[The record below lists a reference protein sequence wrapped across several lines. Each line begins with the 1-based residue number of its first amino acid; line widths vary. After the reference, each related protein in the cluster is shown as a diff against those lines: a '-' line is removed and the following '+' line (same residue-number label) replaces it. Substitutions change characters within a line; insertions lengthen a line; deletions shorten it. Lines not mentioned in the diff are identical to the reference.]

1 MTTDT
6 RKEIVMS
13 KVAPHLWFAKDAE
26 EAANFYVS
34 LLPDSRMDSVTTMP
48 ADSPSGPPGSVQ
60 MVEFTLAGQQFLAL
74 AAGPLDPF
82 NHAISF
88 VINCDDQA
96 VADCGARC
104 RKVARSSSV
113 AGSRTATAR

>member
-1 MTTDT
+1 MITDT

-26 EAANFYVS
+26 EAASVYVS
-34 LLPDSRMDSVTTMP
+34 LLPDSRIDSVTTMP

-74 AAGPLDPF
+74 AAGPLDPCELY
-82 NHAISF
+82 HASY
-88 VINCDDQA
+88 VGGGCSCR
-96 VADCGARC
+96 VPGGRARG
-104 RKVARSSSV
+104 SV
-113 AGSRTATAR
+113 TP

>member
-13 KVAPHLWFAKDAE
+13 KVTLHLWFAKDAE

-34 LLPDSRMDSVTTMP
+34 LLPDARIDSVTTMP

-60 MVEFTLAGQQFLAL
+60 MVEFTLGKVLTILAL
-74 AAGPLDPF
+74 RCGSGAKVGGLATVCSAA
-82 NHAISF
+82 I
-88 VINCDDQA
+88 Q
-96 VADCGARC
+96 
-104 RKVARSSSV
+104 
-113 AGSRTATAR
+113 

>member
-1 MTTDT
+1 MITDT

-26 EAANFYVS
+26 EAASVYVS
-34 LLPDSRMDSVTTMP
+34 LLPDSRIDSVTTMP

-74 AAGPLDPF
+74 AAGPLDPCELYQR
-82 NHAISF
+82 
-88 VINCDDQA
+88 VVCRRRLLMPG
-96 VADCGARC
+96 CG
-104 RKVARSSSV
+104 
-113 AGSRTATAR
+113 RTRTRFPDALIVPG